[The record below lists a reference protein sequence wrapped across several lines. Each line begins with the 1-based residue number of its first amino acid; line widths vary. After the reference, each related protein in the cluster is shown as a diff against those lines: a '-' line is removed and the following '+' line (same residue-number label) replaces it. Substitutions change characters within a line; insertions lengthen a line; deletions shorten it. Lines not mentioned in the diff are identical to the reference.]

1 MLTEGLNGIQYRT
14 NVKPYYARFLSCIN
28 CKCGTWLVNYFLVC
42 AYGAGPRRAV
52 GNLGTS

>member
-1 MLTEGLNGIQYRT
+1 MNVLTEGLNGIQYRT

-42 AYGAGPRRAV
+42 AYGAGPRRVV
-52 GNLGTS
+52 GN